1 MTKKT
6 APDKRRHLRIR
17 APQGLWVAWQ
27 VSGAE
32 RVVSRVLDISLGG
45 AYIVVDQAPP
55 VGTSLLVLFSV
66 PEGEIRATA
75 VVHNAKPG
83 EGMGVEFT
91 KISHKDRNCL
101 RDLIQRLL
109 ATLARR

>member
-1 MTKKT
+1 MSQKT
-6 APDKRRHLRIR
+6 GPEKRKHLRIA

-27 VSGAE
+27 AAGAE
-32 RVVSRVLDISLGG
+32 RVISRVLDISLGG
-45 AYIVVDQAPP
+45 AYIVAEKAPP

-75 VVHNAKPG
+75 VVHNSETG

-91 KISHKDRNCL
+91 KISHKDRACL

-109 ATLARR
+109 ATVARR